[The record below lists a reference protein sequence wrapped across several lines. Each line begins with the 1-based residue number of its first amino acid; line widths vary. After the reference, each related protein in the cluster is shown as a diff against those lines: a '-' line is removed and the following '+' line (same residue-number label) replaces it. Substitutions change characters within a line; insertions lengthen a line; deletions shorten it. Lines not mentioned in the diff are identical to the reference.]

1 MKEGLFISFEGP
13 DGSGKSTQI
22 ARLKASLEQ
31 MGLPV
36 FLTREPGGSLI
47 GEKIRELILD
57 PIHEEMD
64 DLTEAMLYAAS
75 RAQHVAQVI
84 KPALAEGKIVLCD
97 RFMDSSIAYQGY
109 GRKLGDRVRIINEIA
124 VDGLMPDLTF
134 LLLVEPDEGKRRI
147 SHEPLD
153 RLEREELDYH
163 KAVYEGYIVLLENNR
178 HRMRVIDGL
187 KSIDQVEEEI
197 LQGTLE
203 FLKEKEILK

>member
-22 ARLKASLEQ
+22 TRLNASFEK

-84 KPALAEGKIVLCD
+84 KPALAQGKIVLCD

-134 LLLVEPDEGKRRI
+134 LLLVEPGEGKRRI
-147 SHEPLD
+147 SHGPLD

-163 KAVYEGYIVLLENNR
+163 KAVYEGYMVLLENNR
-178 HRMRVIDGL
+178 QRMKVIDGS
-187 KSIDQVEEEI
+187 KSMDQVEEEI
-197 LQGTLE
+197 LQRALE